1 MADVMEEYQSSLED
15 LTFNSKPHINML
27 TILADENK
35 SHAESIVH
43 LVEAQI
49 AKVNIFKISI
59 S

>member
-35 SHAESIVH
+35 NHAENVVRLI
-43 LVEAQI
+43 EAQI
-49 AKVNIFKISI
+49 FKVVNIY
-59 S
+59 